1 MEVHTKTYSIFHI
14 PVFSFFSKELYRDVG
29 MHWKGVNFLY
39 LLLLLAI
46 CLLPTTI
53 KMYIGFANFANN
65 EAPAIIEQIP
75 EITINNGKVSINEVG
90 CDESHQFFENK
101 IMLGCI

>member
-1 MEVHTKTYSIFHI
+1 MDAHAKQYSIFHI
-14 PVFSFFSKELYRDVG
+14 PVVSFFSKELYRDGG

-46 CLLPTTI
+46 CLLPKTI

-65 EAPAIIEQIP
+65 EAPTIIEQIP
-75 EITINNGKVSINEVG
+75 EITINNGKVSINEFGRVR
-90 CDESHQFFENK
+90 
-101 IMLGCI
+101 